1 MIESVSNLINKF
13 NSAVYKQ
20 YLGFFSS
27 ASSELEF
34 DKAGKLIITDQ
45 QVQHTITRPVYK
57 RVSAQIAENSRKI
70 SELYNIYAVTKEK
83 KIGSEIQRLSDL
95 NFTLHSYKELVNSS
109 SLLEDRGSH
118 KLLAELNE
126 IQKQMKNSKLQMK
139 EVVALLQTEME
150 LKKEL
155 QNKTAV
161 IDFYM
166 ETLPEIT
173 SKEIT
178 PKKKPGKRQEK
189 IKEKIVDQLLKSF
202 PLNKFKFQTID
213 DCNSKSK
220 SNPYYISKEDL
231 VATIQNDNDLK
242 RIFPKSYK
250 KLKKEELCAIL
261 FQPPNK

>member
-45 QVQHTITRPVYK
+45 QVQHTITRPVYR

-83 KIGSEIQRLSDL
+83 RICSEIQKLSDL
-95 NFTLHSYKELVNSS
+95 NFTLHRYKELVNSS
-109 SLLEDRGSH
+109 SLLEDRGTH
-118 KLLAELNE
+118 KLLAELND
-126 IQKQMKNSKLQMK
+126 MKNRKLQIK
-139 EVVALLQTEME
+139 ELVALLQTEMD

-155 QNKTAV
+155 QNKTTV
-161 IDFYM
+161 IDFYI